1 MDAAWEQADGA
12 RRRIQPSAAI
22 SEPQARVSSPETD
35 VTAQAHPAI
44 DGVED
49 SAAAS
54 HGSAWGG
61 LVAMAQDGCD
71 VSAEALLARV
81 RQLALR
87 YARVRLARFG
97 AEDAAQD
104 VAQEVSMAVFT
115 ALPSYADRGVPF
127 EAFVYGI
134 ASRKVAD
141 AQRAL
146 MRSPATVPDVPDQV
160 DQTAGPEATALVA
173 DEAARALEL
182 VRRLPRQQQ
191 EIVTLRVAS
200 GLSTEETASALG
212 MTSGAVR
219 VAQHRALAKLRG
231 FLEAA
236 GPRPPEAPQDEAA
249 S

>member
-1 MDAAWEQADGA
+1 MKAVWEQGDGVRP
-12 RRRIQPSAAI
+12 RRAQPSAATT
-22 SEPQARVSSPETD
+22 PGETG
-35 VTAQAHPAI
+35 VTTQAHLAI

-49 SAAAS
+49 LAATS
-54 HGSAWGG
+54 GGSSGSVWGG
-61 LVAMAQDGCD
+61 LVARAQDGCD
-71 VSAEALLARV
+71 VSTEALLARV

-115 ALPSYADRGVPF
+115 ALPSYAHRGVPF

-146 MRSPATVPDVPDQV
+146 MRSPQTVPDVPDQV
-160 DQTAGPEATALVA
+160 DLTAGPEATALVA
-173 DEAARALEL
+173 DEAARALQL

-200 GLSTEETASALG
+200 GLSTEETAAALG
-212 MTSGAVR
+212 MTPGAVR

-236 GPRPPEAPQDEAA
+236 GPPPEAPQVEVA